1 MRSTW
6 PACKA
11 RIPSRA
17 PGRAPGEAA
26 SLLRAPVRGAP
37 ARVSAHTYRQL
48 AHPAPTCRASLAAC
62 KPPRVPTLLLCP
74 EAGGPHPGLAIRFE
88 ECSSILRAP
97 FPPEKALRTL
107 YPN

>member
-17 PGRAPGEAA
+17 PGHAPGEAA
-26 SLLRAPVRGAP
+26 SLLRAPERGAP

-62 KPPRVPTLLLCP
+62 KPPR
-74 EAGGPHPGLAIRFE
+74 AHLAPLPRGRRPSP
-88 ECSSILRAP
+88 CLGH
-97 FPPEKALRTL
+97 KV
-107 YPN
+107 